1 MAQKGDYHTRF
12 KLSRITLED
21 QGKFLNVTGMEY
33 FPCDMES
40 TLMDSLL
47 FRKDGKETPQPV
59 KVRYVDGDAQLSEN
73 TSTCWMN
80 LHEDGVMLKRRCDV
94 SGEETLGL
102 NECLV
107 TIIPTVKSLLFCK
120 NASKK
125 VIS

>member
-59 KVRYVDGDAQLSEN
+59 KVRYVDGDAQLTEN
-73 TSTCWMN
+73 TSTCWMA
-80 LHEDGVMLKRRCDV
+80 LHEDGIQLKRRCDV
-94 SGEETLGL
+94 SGEETLGSDKFKL
-102 NECLV
+102 QSLTHFRCLYQMGRY
-107 TIIPTVKSLLFCK
+107 K
-120 NASKK
+120 
-125 VIS
+125 